1 MWRDTRGHLIGS
13 IRHNPISACP
23 VCGASGSELSAR
35 LLLDGAMENGRL
47 RLYLL
52 YLRFEGLCCNMR
64 RTLMVLEL
72 LSFTE
77 FLEVLGFLKLLGY

>member
-1 MWRDTRGHLIGS
+1 MKCYTRIHFTGY

-23 VCGASGSELSAR
+23 VCGASGLELWIG

-52 YLRFEGLCCNMR
+52 YLRFESLCCNMR
-64 RTLMVLEL
+64 RSLMVLAL
-72 LSFTE
+72 LPFTE
-77 FLEVLGFLKLLGY
+77 FLELLGY